1 MGGVTNI
8 TVNVPASTSG
18 ATAQQI
24 AAVVSRQLAI
34 ADARLN

>member
-24 AAVVSRQLAI
+24 GATVARQLAI

>member
-1 MGGVTNI
+1 VIN
-8 TVNVPASTSG
+8 VNVPAGTSG

-24 AAVVSRQLAI
+24 AASVARTLAI